1 MRGPGIPAGT
11 VCDELMGTID
21 LLPTFASI
29 TGSLLPKRNKIDG
42 IDASGLLTGKG
53 QSKRNEFIYYT
64 SRGEAEGIR
73 QGRWKL
79 LIKKKRGQ
87 GQGKRELFLFDLLE
101 DMGETN
107 NLASENPK
115 MVGKLEQR
123 MVLLDSEIEKNA
135 RSPWYKK

>member
-1 MRGPGIPAGT
+1 
-11 VCDELMGTID
+11 
-21 LLPTFASI
+21 
-29 TGSLLPKRNKIDG
+29 
-42 IDASGLLTGKG
+42 
-53 QSKRNEFIYYT
+53 
-64 SRGEAEGIR
+64 
-73 QGRWKL
+73 
-79 LIKKKRGQ
+79 LIKKKRVQ